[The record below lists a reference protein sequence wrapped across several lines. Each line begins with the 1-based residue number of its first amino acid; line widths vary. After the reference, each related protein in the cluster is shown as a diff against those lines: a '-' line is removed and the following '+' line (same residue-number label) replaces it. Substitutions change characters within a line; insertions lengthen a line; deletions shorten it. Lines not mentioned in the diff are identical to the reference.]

1 MPPPRVWSENWGSF
15 LVSPDFEVRFSPDQ
29 QASVDRLLARFDQ
42 NPYAPPTVKQSLEAV
57 DEDVLNALIEQDV
70 LVRVAPDVL
79 FKQEAYDEMVEMI
92 RQHLQAH
99 GQITVAECRDMFGA
113 SRKYVLGLL
122 EYLDQQRITRREGDG
137 RVLR

>member
-1 MPPPRVWSENWGSF
+1 MPPPTF
-15 LVSPDFEVRFSPDQ
+15 
-29 QASVDRLLARFDQ
+29 
-42 NPYAPPTVKQSLEAV
+42 KQSLELV
-57 DEDVLNALIEQDV
+57 NEDVLNALIEQDV

-79 FKQEAYDEMVEMI
+79 FKQDAYEQMVGVI
-92 RQHLQAH
+92 CQHLQTH